1 MSGVAPQGIFD
12 SEESVLKALSVI
24 RNSILQPEEKSHLRD
39 LFLDYAGEISEDRRN
54 TLRTEI
60 YNKLQPH
67 ASALPTLVIPNETV
81 LSKEEITSGEG
92 TSTEAPLLSKIGT
105 QRPIPSFKAPS
116 IVKTT
121 TPSSTSESVEI
132 TPKEM
137 VSTAIEPAAVSIP
150 TSPEPVT
157 APTADIPASAPL
169 NLRARIDTIKH
180 DINGKVGNP
189 VNLINADEKVGR
201 EYMSAL
207 LDAMKSASG
216 GGGEAT
222 AAVRLEAAYQAALA
236 LIKNMPTGSVSVS
249 NTSEVKEEPLET
261 RKEIETPSP
270 TIATEPI
277 PAMPVTEPVALDTPL
292 ENTEETEVSKEPEP
306 TRSYGLYHQ
315 PIDVTDEITAE
326 EKLLKEKES
335 PQQETK
341 ETPKDT
347 SSERRVKIDLPKV
360 SFNET
365 KKSQSLHSLKDE
377 MALPEQ
383 MAKVKAEGEKRAEA
397 AKKPITDLKSPEVQS
412 GLEQLLSEWKLFR
425 SSGFLGTGPKG
436 IEHPL
441 YKKISVLP
449 MAAVVAGR
457 FEGVTPEIKQSLTD
471 YMNGW
476 RYEQGIIHEMGETFE
491 NYLRRV
497 IKQILTR
504 QRLSISS

>member
-1 MSGVAPQGIFD
+1 MSGVAPQDIFD

-24 RNSILQPEEKSHLRD
+24 RNSTLQPEEKSHLRD
-39 LFLDYAGEISEDRRN
+39 LFLDYAGEVEESRRD
-54 TLRTEI
+54 TLRAEI

-67 ASALPTLVIPNETV
+67 AAALPTLSIPKEGA
-81 LSKEEITSGEG
+81 SYKEEVAIENKPETTTPASF
-92 TSTEAPLLSKIGT
+92 KIGT
-105 QRPIPSFKAPS
+105 RRPTPSFKAPS
-116 IVKTT
+116 VVASGPKTV
-121 TPSSTSESVEI
+121 TPSPTPTPEPVEA
-132 TPKEM
+132 TPKEE
-137 VSTAIEPAAVSIP
+137 VAAVA
-150 TSPEPVT
+150 EPVT
-157 APTADIPASAPL
+157 PIPTPSEPAPTQSAEAPTPAPV
-169 NLRARIDTIKH
+169 NLRARIDAIKH
-180 DINGKVGNP
+180 EINGKVGNP

-222 AAVRLEAAYQAALA
+222 AATRLETAYKEALA
-236 LIKNMPTGSVSVS
+236 LIEKMPSNSVSAP
-249 NTSEVKEEPLET
+249 EPKEEP
-261 RKEIETPSP
+261 
-270 TIATEPI
+270 EPI
-277 PAMPVTEPVALDTPL
+277 EKEPEVEPIAPDVVEEPTPAVEEPVTEVAPV
-292 ENTEETEVSKEPEP
+292 EEVEAVKEPEP
-306 TRSYGLYHQ
+306 TKSYGLYHQ
-315 PIDVTDEITAE
+315 PIDVTDEINAE
-326 EKLLKEKES
+326 EKLVKEKENAEEK
-335 PQQETK
+335 QK
-341 ETPKDT
+341 ETPKDDP
-347 SSERRVKIDLPKV
+347 SERRVKIGTPKV
-360 SFNET
+360 SFGEVEKT
-365 KKSQSLHSLKDE
+365 QPLHSLRDE
-377 MALPEQ
+377 VALPEQ

-397 AKKPITDLKSPEVQS
+397 AKKPITDLKSPEVQT

-441 YKKISVLP
+441 YKQLASLP

-476 RYEQGIIHEMGETFE
+476 RYEQGVVHEMGETFE